1 MGDSETTLLRMNEQ
15 GVTTIPS
22 EVREVLDIDGK
33 RAILR
38 VKDIEVAK
46 VTEDPTSESEP
57 EAKDDGNNMPNNVGD
72 RGHIGAKP
80 LIAGLGLIIIFFLIT
95 LL

>member
-46 VTEDPTSESEP
+46 ITEDPTSKSEP
-57 EAKDDGNNMPNNVGD
+57 EAKDDSNKMPNDVGD
-72 RGHIGAKP
+72 RGQMSIK
-80 LIAGLGLIIIFFLIT
+80 LTIMGLGLFATYFLTT

>member
-1 MGDSETTLLRMNEQ
+1 MDDSETTLLRMNEQ

-46 VTEDPTSESEP
+46 ITEDP
-57 EAKDDGNNMPNNVGD
+57 
-72 RGHIGAKP
+72 P
-80 LIAGLGLIIIFFLIT
+80 LNQNQKLKTTATRCRMMSGTEVI
-95 LL
+95 

>member
-46 VTEDPTSESEP
+46 ITEDPTTESEP
-57 EAKDDGNNMPNNVGD
+57 VAEDDGNQTSNSPSD
-72 RGHIGAKP
+72 RGHMGVKP
-80 LIAGLGLIIIFFLIT
+80 AIVGLGILVLYFIVTIL
-95 LL
+95 